1 MRGKDE
7 MTRASAAADHFAR
20 IHIPNDRLRPA
31 ADTQEPIGDVRGE
44 LLPARS
50 AGPDDPVY
58 FLLHIPKT
66 AGQTIQQHLA
76 EHCAPGVFWRS
87 YHKIRHG
94 QRTSPDDLPDP
105 ARARIIAGHNITRSF
120 ENLFPGRAI
129 RRILLLRDP
138 LEFHVSYYNWS
149 MMDNI
154 AKGLGT
160 YSLDLHFRALQ
171 PNFMADFLLSRW
183 LEIPRRARLLMADE
197 KKYRILNQMLA
208 GFWFV
213 GEHTDCDRVI
223 AAIGPDLGVPTAA
236 PRRNT
241 AIELQAQ
248 TGWRLVTYASLSPAM
263 RHTIRA
269 RNRLDQALW
278 EHWRRAGF
286 QPAAIEP
293 PPLERAAKGSLLG
306 HEILRPWFKLRR
318 FVQRQH
324 GSWLRATRAGEVKF
338 LRADRARD
346 AGQWELAARHYREA
360 LRILPKGPGIWVQ
373 YGHALKENGK
383 IAEAEKAYREALRLN
398 PHSADA
404 HLQVGHVLKLQERIA
419 EARTAYLRSALL
431 DPGCSAAR
439 EVLVGLGWT
448 HEQVERAIADM
459 RGADACRTSSR
470 AASR

>member
-1 MRGKDE
+1 
-7 MTRASAAADHFAR
+7 MTRMRAVVDQFAR
-20 IHIPNDRLRPA
+20 FYPANDPRRGG
-31 ADTQEPIGDVRGE
+31 ADTQQPIGNVRGE
-44 LLPARS
+44 LLPGRS
-50 AGPDDPVY
+50 APSPAEPIY

-66 AGQTIQQHLA
+66 AGQTIQQHFA

-87 YHKIRHG
+87 YHKMRLG
-94 QRTSPDDLPDP
+94 RRTSPEDLPDP
-105 ARARIIAGHNITRSF
+105 ARARIIAGHNITRSV
-120 ENLFPGRAI
+120 ENLFPGHEI

-160 YSLDLHFRALQ
+160 YSFDLHFRALQ

-197 KKYRILNQMLA
+197 QKHRILNQMLA

-223 AAIGPDLGVPTAA
+223 AAIAPDLGVPPAA

-241 AIELQAQ
+241 AAELQAQ
-248 TGWRLVTYASLSPAM
+248 TGWRLVTSASLSPAM
-263 RHTIRA
+263 RYTIHA

-278 EHWRRAGF
+278 EHWRKAGF
-286 QPAAIEP
+286 QPAAIDP
-293 PPLERAAKGSLLG
+293 PPLERGATGSLLG

-324 GSWLRATRAGEVKF
+324 GSWLRATRAGEVRF

-346 AGQWELAARHYREA
+346 AGQWELAVRHYREA
-360 LRILPKGPGIWVQ
+360 LRILPRGPGIWIQ

-383 IAEAEKAYREALRLN
+383 VAEAETAYRRALRLN

-404 HLQVGHVLKLQERIA
+404 PLQLGYALKLQGRIA

-431 DPGCSAAR
+431 DPGRSVAR
-439 EVLVGLGWT
+439 EELIGLGWT
-448 HEQVERAIADM
+448 DEEVEQAIAEM
-459 RGADACRTSSR
+459 RGTGPLSH
-470 AASR
+470 

>member
-1 MRGKDE
+1 MMHVRNI
-7 MTRASAAADHFAR
+7 ADHFAR
-20 IHIPNDRLRPA
+20 IHIPNDLFR
-31 ADTQEPIGDVRGE
+31 ADPRKPIGNVRGE
-44 LLPARS
+44 PLLVQSDPSTA
-50 AGPDDPVY
+50 DPVY

-87 YHKIRHG
+87 YHKIRLG
-94 QRTSPDDLPDP
+94 RRTSPDDLPDP

-120 ENLFPGRAI
+120 EKLFLGHEI

-160 YSLDLHFRALQ
+160 YSFDLHFGALQ

-183 LEIPRRARLLMADE
+183 LEIPRRARLLMADQQ
-197 KKYRILNQMLA
+197 KYRILNQMLA

-223 AAIGPDLGVPTAA
+223 AAIAPDLGFPAAA

-241 AIELQAQ
+241 AAELQAQ
-248 TGWRLVTYASLSPAM
+248 TGWRLMTLASLSPAM

-278 EHWRRAGF
+278 EHWRKAGF
-286 QPAAIEP
+286 QTAAIDP
-293 PPLERAAKGSLLG
+293 PPVERAAKGSFLDR
-306 HEILRPWFKLRR
+306 EIVRPWFQTRR
-318 FVQRQH
+318 FMQRQD
-324 GSWLRATRAGEVKF
+324 GSWLRATRAGEVRF

-346 AGQWELAARHYREA
+346 AGQWELAARYYREA
-360 LRILPKGPGIWVQ
+360 LRILPKAPGIWIQ

-398 PHSADA
+398 PHSADTY
-404 HLQVGHVLKLQERIA
+404 LQLGHALKLQGRMA
-419 EARTAYLRSALL
+419 EARTAYLRSTML
-431 DPGCSAAR
+431 DPGLSAPRDA
-439 EVLVGLGWT
+439 LIGLGLT
-448 HEQVERAIADM
+448 DEMVERASADM
-459 RGADACRTSSR
+459 RGGDHCPA
-470 AASR
+470 